1 MLERNTQS
9 SLLHASKNIILYQWT
24 GLENYIWG
32 LVWIGTNKKT
42 YYFVYYG
49 ICRGRH
55 ELISTQ
61 NTNTPPECTI
71 KMSPPY
77 YGSKTQWETNERKK
91 PILIPEDRKY
101 ILKVLGKF
109 LYYARA
115 VGRTIM
121 IALVTLEAAKSKVT

>member
-1 MLERNTQS
+1 
-9 SLLHASKNIILYQWT
+9 
-24 GLENYIWG
+24 
-32 LVWIGTNKKT
+32 
-42 YYFVYYG
+42 
-49 ICRGRH
+49 
-55 ELISTQ
+55 
-61 NTNTPPECTI
+61 
-71 KMSPPY
+71 MSPPY

-121 IALVTLEAAKSKVT
+121 IALVTLEAAKSKVTEDTKEAVDHLLYYCTKNPDSKLIFHASNTTFHLHSNASSISELHTRSCAGGHFS